1 VLACAA
7 VLRTMNIYYPGVGA
21 GGIFGSGGVVFFPQ
35 EVLSHSTT
43 VFGVFLWMSYAAPFL
58 ILAVAIAFA
67 DAFSSFCTGG

>member
-43 VFGVFLWMSYAAPFL
+43 VFGVFLWMSYAAPF
-58 ILAVAIAFA
+58 
-67 DAFSSFCTGG
+67 